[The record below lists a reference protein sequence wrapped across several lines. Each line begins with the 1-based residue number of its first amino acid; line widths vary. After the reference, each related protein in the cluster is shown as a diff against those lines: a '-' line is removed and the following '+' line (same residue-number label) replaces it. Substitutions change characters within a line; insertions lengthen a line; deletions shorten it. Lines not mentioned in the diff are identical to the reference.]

1 MARSPVCSMA
11 RSYVKVAVAA
21 PLPEPLTYAVDLDAL
36 EGPAAPDG
44 LLQGHAVLVPLG
56 SRVVN
61 GWVVELLESCDIP
74 TRSVK
79 PVQRLLDP
87 LPVFGDEQLRFLRW
101 AARYYLSP
109 LGEMLATA
117 LPSGARAQTRRVLLP
132 GDGAAE
138 ALAAEQVPEPRATV
152 LREVIQHPGRTPR
165 STALRL
171 QQELEPRQV
180 KAAITALKRD
190 GLVVSANREQGASR
204 DKIKQVHL
212 LIEPTELEAH
222 SVRPGPRMRSVVVR
236 LAEAGGSMDLPDLL
250 RLEGDSAR
258 GAVTK
263 LEARG
268 VLELRAAERLDP
280 VQTGDLGG
288 AAPEPLPPTSAQ
300 QAVLDALHADGAGT
314 TLLHG
319 VTGSGKTEVYLQAAA
334 RALEAGHQVLV
345 LVPEIGLTPQL
356 VGRFRARF
364 GDSVAVLHSGLTG
377 VERLRSWRRIR
388 SGHARVAV
396 GARSALFAPFQDLGL
411 VVVDEEHDDS
421 YKQDD
426 GVRYHARDL
435 AVVRAAKAG
444 CPVVLGS
451 ATPSAETLQN
461 AIDGRYRLLQLNSR
475 ISPRPTPELELV
487 DLNQQPRGSDGKR
500 PLLSDHLVKALEQTL
515 AGGGKAILLHNRRG
529 YATIVQ
535 CPDCGG
541 RYTCPSCDISLVLHK
556 RHGKLTCHYCG
567 LQRPFR
573 PDCPSP
579 TCNGQVEV
587 LGEGAELLEETLE
600 RLFPWVPVARM
611 DADTTASRGAH
622 HRILEGF
629 RTGKSRLLVG
639 TQVVAKGHDFPDVQL
654 AAAVNIDMVLNLP
667 DFRSTERT
675 WALVTQL
682 AGRAGRGD
690 QPGRVVL
697 QTHHPDHFV
706 FRTLDDPQAFLAQEA
721 RLRTV
726 LGYPPFARL
735 VLVRVESSD
744 RAAAMSLA
752 ADLGRQL
759 RRALPPGRVVDVLG
773 PAPSPLAK
781 LVGRWRYQLLL
792 RGWQTGPF
800 RRWLDAHAHML
811 LAGGRQQRGVRI
823 TVDVDPRSVM

>member
-1 MARSPVCSMA
+1 MADVF
-11 RSYVKVAVAA
+11 VKVAVAA
-21 PLPEPLTYAVDLDAL
+21 PLPEPLTYAYDPDVIGGPVV
-36 EGPAAPDG
+36 EGG
-44 LLQGHAVLVPLG
+44 LVQGHAVLVPLG

-61 GWVVELLESCDIP
+61 GWVVERLTECDIP

-79 PVQRLLDP
+79 PVQRLLDAR
-87 LPVFGDEQLRFLRW
+87 PVFGEEQLRFLRW

-109 LGEMLATA
+109 LGEMLSTA
-117 LPSGARAQTRRVLLP
+117 LPSGARAKTRQVLVP
-132 GDGAAE
+132 GESAPD
-138 ALAAEQVPEPRATV
+138 ALAAASVPEPRATV

-165 STALRL
+165 SVTIRL
-171 QQELEPRQV
+171 QQELEPKQV
-180 KAAITALKRD
+180 KAAIAALKRE
-190 GLVVSANREQGASR
+190 GLVMGANRELGTSS
-204 DKIKQVHL
+204 DKVKQIHL
-212 LIEPTELEAH
+212 LIAPADLETH
-222 SVRPGPRMRSVVVR
+222 SARPGARMRGVVAR
-236 LAEAGGSMDLPDLL
+236 LAEGGGSMDLPDLL
-250 RLEGDSAR
+250 RLEGEYAR
-258 GAVTK
+258 TAVNK
-263 LEARG
+263 LIERG
-268 VLELRAAERLDP
+268 VLELRSRERSSAIA
-280 VQTGDLGG
+280 TGDLGG
-288 AAPEPLPPTSAQ
+288 AAPKPLPPTPAQ
-300 QAVLDALHADGAGT
+300 QAVLEAIDTDGPGT

-319 VTGSGKTEVYLQAAA
+319 ITGSGKTEVYLQAAA
-334 RALEAGHQVLV
+334 SAIDAGQQVLV
-345 LVPEIGLTPQL
+345 MVPEIGLTPQL

-364 GDSVAVLHSGLTG
+364 GDRVAVIHSGLTG

-388 SGHARVAV
+388 SGHADVAV
-396 GARSALFAPFQDLGL
+396 GARSALFAPFQRLGL

-435 AVVRAAKAG
+435 AVVRGAMAG

-461 AIDGRYRLLQLNSR
+461 ALDGRYRLRQLNER
-475 ISPRPTPELELV
+475 ISPRPMPELELV
-487 DLNQQPRGSDGKR
+487 DLNQVPRGDQGKR
-500 PLLSDHLVKALEQTL
+500 PLLSPHLLAALEQTL

-529 YATIVQ
+529 YATLVQ

-541 RYTCPSCDISLVLHK
+541 RYTCPSCDISMVLHK

-573 PDCPSP
+573 NECPSP
-579 TCNGQVEV
+579 TCKGEVEI
-587 LGEGAELLEETLE
+587 LGEGAEQLEETLQ
-600 RLFPWVPVARM
+600 RLFPSVPVARM

-629 RTGKSRLLVG
+629 RTGASRLLVG

-690 QPGRVVL
+690 QPGRVVV

-706 FRTLDDPQAFLAQEA
+706 FGTLDDPQAFLAKEA

-735 VLVRVESSD
+735 VLVRIESAD
-744 RAAAMSLA
+744 RTAALNLA
-752 ADLGRQL
+752 VDLGRQL
-759 RRALPPGRVVDVLG
+759 QRARPEGRVVDVLG
-773 PAPSPLAK
+773 PTPSPLAR

-792 RGWQTGPF
+792 RGWEMGPF
-800 RRWLDAHAHML
+800 RRWIDAHAHL
-811 LAGGRQQRGVRI
+811 LQASGRERRGVRI

>member
-1 MARSPVCSMA
+1 MADTF
-11 RSYVKVAVAA
+11 VKVAVAA
-21 PLPEPLTYAVDLDAL
+21 PLPEPLTYAWDPDLI
-36 EGPAAPDG
+36 EGPAVDAP
-44 LLQGHAVLVPLG
+44 LQGHPVLVPLG

-61 GWVVELLESCDIP
+61 GWVVEADVPCDIP
-74 TRSVK
+74 IRSVK
-79 PVQRLLDP
+79 PVQRLLDAR
-87 LPVFGDEQLRFLRW
+87 PVFGAEQLRFLRW
-101 AARYYLSP
+101 AARYYLAP
-109 LGEMLATA
+109 LGEMLNTA
-117 LPSGARAQTRRVLLP
+117 LPSGARAKTRRVLLP
-132 GDGAAE
+132 ADTAPD
-138 ALAAEQVPEPRATV
+138 ALATESVPEPRATV

-165 STALRL
+165 SYAKRL
-171 QQELEPRQV
+171 SQELEPAQV
-180 KAAITALKRD
+180 RAAITALKRE
-190 GLVVSANREQGASR
+190 GLLQGANRELGTSSDR
-204 DKIKQVHL
+204 VPQVHL
-212 LIEPTELEAH
+212 LIDPAELEAH
-222 SVRPGPRMRSVVVR
+222 SVRPGARMRGVVVR
-236 LAEAGGSMDLPDLL
+236 LAEAGGAMDLPDLL
-250 RLEGDSAR
+250 KLEGEHAR
-258 GAVTK
+258 GAVNK
-263 LEARG
+263 LAERG
-268 VLELRAAERLDP
+268 VLELRSRERTDP
-280 VQTGDLGG
+280 VQAGELGG
-288 AAPEPLPPTSAQ
+288 AAPEPLPPTPAQ
-300 QAVLDALHADGAGT
+300 QAVLDALGAHGPGT

-334 RALEAGHQVLV
+334 RAIEAGQQVLV

-396 GARSALFAPFQDLGL
+396 GARSALFAPFQQLGL

-435 AVVRAAKAG
+435 AVVRGAMAS
-444 CPVVLGS
+444 CPVVLGT

-461 AIDGRYRLLQLNSR
+461 AIDGRYRLQQLKAR
-475 ISPRPTPELELV
+475 ISPRPVPELELV
-487 DLNQQPRGSDGKR
+487 DLSQVPRGEGGVR
-500 PLLSDHLVKALEQTL
+500 PLLSDHLVQALEGVL
-515 AGGGKAILLHNRRG
+515 AAGGKAILLHNRRG

-541 RYTCPSCDISLVLHK
+541 RYTCPSCDISMVLHK

-573 PDCPSP
+573 TDCPS
-579 TCNGQVEV
+579 CGGEVEV

-600 RLFPWVPVARM
+600 RLFPWAPVARM
-611 DADTTASRGAH
+611 DADTTAARGSH

-629 RTGKSRLLVG
+629 RTGATRLLVG

-675 WALVTQL
+675 WALCTQL
-682 AGRAGRGD
+682 AGRAGRGEL
-690 QPGRVVL
+690 PGRVVL

-706 FRTLDDPQAFLAQEA
+706 FRTLDDPQAFLAQES

-735 VLVRVESSD
+735 VLVRVESAD
-744 RAAAMSLA
+744 RVAALNLA
-752 ADLGRQL
+752 VELGQQL
-759 RRALPPGRVVDVLG
+759 RRARPQGGAVDVLG
-773 PAPSPLAK
+773 PAPSPLAR

-792 RGWQTGPF
+792 RGWETGPF
-800 RRWLDAHAHML
+800 RRWLDAQAPLL
-811 LAGGRQQRGVRI
+811 LAGGRERRGVRI

>member
-1 MARSPVCSMA
+1 MADSF
-11 RSYVKVAVAA
+11 VKVAVAA
-21 PLPEPLTYAVDLDAL
+21 PLPEPLTYAYDPDLI
-36 EGPAAPDG
+36 EGPVVDG
-44 LLQGHAVLVPLG
+44 GLAQGHAVLVPLG

-61 GWVVELLESCDIP
+61 GWVVERLDACDIP
-74 TRSVK
+74 IRSVK
-79 PVQRLLDP
+79 PVQRLLDAR
-87 LPVFGDEQLRFLRW
+87 PVFGPEQLRFLAW
-101 AARYYLSP
+101 AARYYLAP
-109 LGEMLATA
+109 LGEMLGTA
-117 LPSGARAQTRRVLLP
+117 LPSGARAKTRRVLVP
-132 GDGAAE
+132 ADKAAE

-152 LREVIQHPGRTPR
+152 LREVIQQPGRTPR
-165 STALRL
+165 SYTLRL
-171 QQELEPRQV
+171 QQELEPAQV
-180 KAAITALKRD
+180 KAAIAALKRE
-190 GLVVSANREQGASR
+190 GLIQGANRELGTSR
-204 DKIKQVHL
+204 DKVQQVHL
-212 LIEPTELEAH
+212 LIDPAQLETHA
-222 SVRPGPRMRSVVVR
+222 VRPGARMRGVVVR

-250 RLEGDSAR
+250 KLEGEYAR
-258 GAVTK
+258 TAITK
-263 LEARG
+263 LADKG
-268 VLELRAAERLDP
+268 VLELRARERMDP

-288 AAPEPLPPTSAQ
+288 AAPDPLPPTAAQ
-300 QAVLDALHADGAGT
+300 QAVLEAIAADGPGT

-319 VTGSGKTEVYLQAAA
+319 ITGSGKTEVYLQAAA
-334 RALEAGHQVLV
+334 RALETGKQVLV

-364 GDSVAVLHSGLTG
+364 GDRVAVLHSGLTG

-388 SGHARVAV
+388 SGHADVAV

-435 AVVRAAKAG
+435 AVVRGAMAG

-461 AIDGRYRLLQLNSR
+461 AIDGRYRLRQLTDR
-475 ISPRPTPELELV
+475 ISPRPMPELELI
-487 DLNQQPRGSDGKR
+487 DLNQQPRGEDGKR
-500 PLLSDHLVKALEQTL
+500 PLLSQHLVAALEQTL
-515 AGGGKAILLHNRRG
+515 AAGGKAILLHNRRG

-556 RHGKLTCHYCG
+556 RHRKLTCHYCG

-573 PDCPSP
+573 EDCPS
-579 TCNGQVEV
+579 CGGEVEI
-587 LGEGAELLEETLE
+587 LGEGAEQLEETLE
-600 RLFPWVPVARM
+600 RLFPWAPVARM

-675 WALVTQL
+675 WALCTQL

-706 FRTLDDPQAFLAQEA
+706 FRTLDDPEAFLAQES

-735 VLVRVESSD
+735 VLVRVESAD
-744 RAAAMSLA
+744 RAACLNA
-752 ADLGRQL
+752 AASIGRDL
-759 RRALPPGRVVDVLG
+759 RRALPEGRVVDVLG
-773 PAPSPLAK
+773 PAPSPLAR

-792 RGWQTGPF
+792 RGWQMGPF
-800 RRWLDAHAHML
+800 RRWLDAQAPGL
-811 LAGGRQQRGVRI
+811 LASARDHRGVRV

>member
-1 MARSPVCSMA
+1 MAPSF
-11 RSYVKVAVAA
+11 VKVAVAA
-21 PLPEPLTYAVDLDAL
+21 PLPEPLTYAVDLDLL
-36 EGPAAPDG
+36 EGPVVDG
-44 LLQGHAVLVPLG
+44 GLVQGHAVLVPLG

-61 GWVVELLESCDIP
+61 GWVVELLEACDIASA
-74 TRSVK
+74 SVK
-79 PVQRLLDP
+79 PVQRLLDAR
-87 LPVFGDEQLRFLRW
+87 PVFGDEQLRFLRW
-101 AARYYLSP
+101 AARYYLAP

-117 LPSGARAQTRRVLLP
+117 LPSGARAKTRRVLLP

-138 ALAAEQVPEPRATV
+138 ALASEKLPVPRATV

-165 STALRL
+165 STTLRL
-171 QQELEPRQV
+171 QQELDPAQV
-180 KAAITALKRD
+180 KAAIAALKRE
-190 GLVVSANREQGASR
+190 GLVVTANREHGTVR

-212 LIEPTELEAH
+212 LIEPAELEAH
-222 SVRPGPRMRSVVVR
+222 SARPGARMRGVVVR
-236 LAEAGGSMDLPDLL
+236 LSEAGGSMDLPDLL
-250 RLEGDSAR
+250 KLEGTYAR
-258 GAVTK
+258 TAITK

-268 VLELRAAERLDP
+268 VVELRAAERLDP

-288 AAPEPLPPTSAQ
+288 AAPEPLPPTPGQ
-300 QAVLDALHADGAGT
+300 RAVLAAIIADGPGT

-319 VTGSGKTEVYLQAAA
+319 ITGSGKTEVYLQAAA
-334 RALEAGHQVLV
+334 TALEAGQQVLV

-364 GDSVAVLHSGLTG
+364 GDHVAVLHSGLTG

-396 GARSALFAPFQDLGL
+396 GARSALFAPFSNLGL

-435 AVVRAAKAG
+435 AVVRGTMAG
-444 CPVVLGS
+444 CPVLLGT

-461 AIDGRYRLLQLNSR
+461 ALDGRYRLRQLTAR
-475 ISPRPTPELELV
+475 ISPRPMPELELV
-487 DLNQQPRGSDGKR
+487 DLNQQPRGPEGKR
-500 PLLSDHLVKALEQTL
+500 PLLSAHLVAAIEQTL

-567 LQRPFR
+567 LQRPFH

-579 TCNGQVEV
+579 SCSGQVEI
-587 LGEGAELLEETLE
+587 LGEGAEQLEETLG
-600 RLFPWVPVARM
+600 RLFPWVSVARM

-706 FRTLDDPQAFLAQEA
+706 FRTLDDPRAFLAQEA

-744 RAAAMSLA
+744 RAAALNLA
-752 ADLGRQL
+752 VDLGREL
-759 RRALPPGRVVDVLG
+759 RRARPEGRVVDVLG
-773 PAPSPLAK
+773 PAPSPLAR

-800 RRWLDAHAHML
+800 RRWLDAHAHLL
-811 LAGGRQQRGVRI
+811 LAGGRERRGVRI